1 MKSRDLKG
9 DVMWGL
15 FKSPLRDK
23 FFRLNIWDW
32 LCFNVEVGWGEWSNS
47 ATVCWLL
54 WKRRSNSFLGKV
66 EI

>member
-54 WKRRSNSFLGKV
+54 
-66 EI
+66 